1 MKLKQ
6 LLLLL
11 PLAALAVAASDGAA
25 GGIDDVPCPN
35 VAGENTNTCPAGTV
49 GTPYEIRFVEREGS
63 GCGRGQQTFHVD
75 SGIAPPGLSLT
86 PDGVLSGVPLVAGRF
101 HFYVEMLEPKNRANC
116 AGKETQKRF
125 TLPIRRPLSIVS
137 APASP
142 VSGEVGIGFRTAFR
156 ASGGTGFFTWSL
168 VRGELAPGLTLE
180 RGGAIRGTPRAAG
193 SYRFTVRAS
202 DGEKRS
208 QSATTTIR
216 VAPRLAIRTE
226 QLWPTRVGRRY
237 NASIA
242 AAGGVGRRAWT
253 VERGRLP
260 HGLRLARASGRI
272 VGKPA
277 TTGSYEFT
285 IGVRDELSAK
295 AARTFTIV
303 VRAASRAERRP
314 RSGMLPMWPR

>member
-1 MKLKQ
+1 MKVRHFLVI
-6 LLLLL
+6 L
-11 PLAALAVAASDGAA
+11 PLAALCAGASNGPA
-25 GGIDDVPCPN
+25 GGIDDQPCPN

-63 GCGRGQQTFHVD
+63 GCGRGQQTFHLD

-86 PDGVLSGVPLVAGRF
+86 PDGVFSGVPLEAGRF
-101 HFYVEMLEPKNRANC
+101 HFYVEMLEPKNRADC
-116 AGKETQKRF
+116 AGEETQKRF

-142 VSGEVGIGFRTAFR
+142 VGAEVGIGLRTAFR

-168 VRGELAPGLTLE
+168 VRGELAPGLRLG
-180 RGGAIRGTPRAAG
+180 RGGAIRGTPRAVG

-208 QSATTTIR
+208 VSWTTTIR

-226 QLWPTRVGRRY
+226 RLSPTRVGRPYR
-237 NASIA
+237 ASVA

-260 HGLRLARASGRI
+260 RGLRLATSGRI
-272 VGKPA
+272 IGKPA

-303 VRAASRAERRP
+303 VRAASRAERGP

>member
-1 MKLKQ
+1 MTLKQ

-11 PLAALAVAASDGAA
+11 PLAALAVAASNGAA
-25 GGIDDVPCPN
+25 GGIDDLPCPN

-63 GCGRGQQTFHVD
+63 GCGRNQQTFHLD

-86 PDGVLSGVPLVAGRF
+86 PDGVLSGVPLEAGRF
-101 HFYVEMLEPKNRANC
+101 HFYVEMREPKNRADC

-137 APASP
+137 APVSP
-142 VSGEVGIGFRTAFR
+142 VSAEVGIGLRTAFR
-156 ASGGTGFFTWSL
+156 ASGGTGYFTWSL
-168 VRGELAPGLTLE
+168 VRGELAPGLRLV
-180 RGGAIRGTPRAAG
+180 RSGAIRGTPRAVG

-208 QSATTTIR
+208 GSWTTTIR

-226 QLWPTRVGRRY
+226 RLSPARVGRPYR
-237 NASIA
+237 ASVA
-242 AAGGVGRRAWT
+242 AAGGVGSRAWT

-260 HGLRLARASGRI
+260 RGLRLARASGRI

-285 IGVRDELSAK
+285 IGVRDELRAK

-303 VRAASRAERRP
+303 VRAASRAEQRP